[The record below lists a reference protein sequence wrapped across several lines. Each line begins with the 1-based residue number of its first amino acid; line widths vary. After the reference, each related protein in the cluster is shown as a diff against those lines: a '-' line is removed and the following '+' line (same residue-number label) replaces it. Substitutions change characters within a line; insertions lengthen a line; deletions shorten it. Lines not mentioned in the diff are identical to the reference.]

1 MLDLILSHGESMAQ
15 PLSVFRGNQV
25 CTHLRALSSQPGV
38 FSVAHEGK
46 EPGLASQH
54 DGKRELESLGPEAH
68 MFPARSTI
76 SKRIPCSALCLLP
89 WELLGL
95 KFCPTVVWL
104 PPSCS
109 PHSSPFSR
117 LHQLS
122 FFSPP
127 PSLLLLF
134 PPTLLY
140 ANPADAHYLPSPRAS
155 ATTGYVWCPAPGL
168 GPSPGVPRLYSTPRR
183 VGRTY
188 GSLMGAPVTCV
199 RWSLWHILAWVSRGP
214 WE

>member
-1 MLDLILSHGESMAQ
+1 MFVGGVVTDFDGDGMLDLILSHGESMAQ

-38 FSVAHEGK
+38 LSVAHEGK

-68 MFPARSTI
+68 TFPARSTI

-89 WELLGL
+89 RELLGL
-95 KFCPTVVWL
+95 KFCPRVIWL

-122 FFSPP
+122 SFSPP

-134 PPTLLY
+134 PPPCSMPTRLM
-140 ANPADAHYLPSPRAS
+140 PTTFLP
-155 ATTGYVWCPAPGL
+155 PGL
-168 GPSPGVPRLYSTPRR
+168 QQQLVTC
-183 VGRTY
+183 
-188 GSLMGAPVTCV
+188 GAPHPVWRLRQGCQGCTLHQEE
-199 RWSLWHILAWVSRGP
+199 WGAPTDH
-214 WE
+214 